1 MRLGVNAWVR
11 WLARGSIIIVANVQ
25 LVWHS
30 LSSKTKQP
38 RLSSPPAPASALHI
52 SYFTKD
58 DAIWRNS
65 SEVCAGTVYYI
76 TNPGIMNKVCSL
88 PACGKV
94 SPRFRNIETMI
105 ALARAHVYL
114 DNG

>member
-1 MRLGVNAWVR
+1 MLWTTVSW
-11 WLARGSIIIVANVQ
+11 RGI
-25 LVWHS
+25 HS
-30 LSSKTKQP
+30 LQKKQNKRVFRRLP
-38 RLSSPPAPASALHI
+38 RLHPPLHI
-52 SYFTKD
+52 SNLTKD

-94 SPRFRNIETMI
+94 SPRFRTIETVI